1 MNRKR
6 YALILTGMLVAA
18 GTASAAIVSDSIS
31 SGTADDIIGFNINID
46 ESGVGSTP
54 SPWFTATGSVG
65 QSGAFGGTIGITF
78 DGMKNVSTDAATRG
92 DELENGLINRDADGY
107 MGINVN
113 PNGGGIGGDPINSI
127 YEGISFAIDEITNI
141 DPSLSVQITGINV
154 QNVGRDGTDP
164 IGEESF
170 TVVNLLTRDYIEF
183 IPTSGSAGTFDVS
196 SLNLIVSAGDINPIA
211 SLYSG
216 DVGGFRVDGLTVEV
230 IPEPATIG
238 LLGVSGLGLMAFRR
252 RMRK

>member
-1 MNRKR
+1 MNSKKC
-6 YALILTGMLVAA
+6 ALALTGILVAA
-18 GTASAAIVSDSIS
+18 GASASLNIDSIS
-31 SGTADDIIGFNINID
+31 SGTADDTIAFNINIA
-46 ESGVGSTP
+46 ENGTGSTP
-54 SPWFTATGSVG
+54 SPWFNVTGSVT
-65 QSGAFGGTIGITF
+65 QSGAFGGAIGITF

-92 DELENGLINRDADGY
+92 DELENGLINRDGDGY
-107 MGINVN
+107 MGININ

-141 DPSLSVQITGINV
+141 DPSLSIQITGINV

-170 TVVNLLTRDYIEF
+170 TIVNLQTRDFIEF
-183 IPTSGSAGTFDVS
+183 IPTSGSAGIFDVT
-196 SLNLIVSAGDINPIA
+196 SLNLIASAGDINPIA

-238 LLGVSGLGLMAFRR
+238 LLGVFGLGLMACRR
-252 RMRK
+252 RMRN